1 MDFKEFLNK
10 KKEEESSKDS
20 NEKDN
25 HEKKVRFSS
34 LCPVCKH
41 AKDHCTCNKSDEK

>member
-10 KKEEESSKDS
+10 KKEEEND
-20 NEKDN
+20 KDN
-25 HEKKVRFSS
+25 NKENIPEKKERFSS

-41 AKDHCTCNKSDEK
+41 AKDHCTCKSDEK